1 MRLKYKYEIDFNM
14 KRTIKKV
21 LILGLN
27 NVGNKISQ
35 KLSSKVKHLRIV
47 KKEINIQSVQKYRP
61 DVIFSLG
68 YRFIIPR
75 EVINYPKYGCFNI
88 HKSMLPLNKGANPVF
103 WTILNN
109 TIAGISIH
117 KVSTKLDSG
126 SIYEQKKINYDFKF
140 TAKDLYE
147 KMEKEQFKQFF
158 IFWNKL
164 IHSKE
169 KPIKMNNKDKS
180 IYKKKDFQSIITSKF
195 LNDKKIKKFINLL
208 RATTFPPFDNIKVK
222 NKGKI
227 YKLEIK
233 ISDVINKNKKYGLVK
248 SY

>member
-1 MRLKYKYEIDFNM
+1 M

-68 YRFIIPR
+68 YRFIIPK
-75 EVINYPKYGCFNI
+75 EIINYPKYGCFNI

-147 KMEKEQFKQFF
+147 KMEKEQLNNFSFF
-158 IFWNKL
+158 G
-164 IHSKE
+164 
-169 KPIKMNNKDKS
+169 
-180 IYKKKDFQSIITSKF
+180 TS
-195 LNDKKIKKFINLL
+195 
-208 RATTFPPFDNIKVK
+208 
-222 NKGKI
+222 
-227 YKLEIK
+227 
-233 ISDVINKNKKYGLVK
+233 
-248 SY
+248 

>member
-1 MRLKYKYEIDFNM
+1 M

-47 KKEINIQSVQKYRP
+47 KKKINIQSVQRYQP
-61 DVIFSLG
+61 DIIFSLG
-68 YRFIIPR
+68 YRFIIPK
-75 EVINYPKYGCFNI
+75 EVIDYPKYGCFNI

-117 KVSTKLDSG
+117 KVSTKLDAG
-126 SIYEQKKINYDFKF
+126 PIYEQKKIDYDFSF
-140 TAKDLYE
+140 DAKKLYE
-147 KMEKEQFKQFF
+147 KMENEQFKQFF
-158 IFWNKL
+158 IFWKKL
-164 IHSKE
+164 KNLRERPKKVS
-169 KPIKMNNKDKS
+169 IKKTS
-180 IYKKKDFQSIITSKF
+180 LHKKKDFQKMIMSKSLKNKSIK
-195 LNDKKIKKFINLL
+195 NFINLL
-208 RATTFPPFDNIKVK
+208 RASTFPPFDNIKIK
-222 NKGKI
+222 DKKKI
-227 YKLEIK
+227 YKLELGITEIK
-233 ISDVINKNKKYGLVK
+233 SKKKRYGFVK